1 MTAEQLPNDAG
12 GEKCFHQRG
21 QFADRHHPLLKMN
34 INAYL
39 QRIGYTDPLEPTV
52 QTLRDLHLA
61 HLMSVPFENLSIQRG
76 EPIVLDE
83 ERLFEKIVMRRRG
96 GFCYELN
103 GLFSALLRELGF
115 DVTRLSAG
123 VMSTD
128 GHFGPDFDH
137 MTLLVSL
144 EQPWLADV
152 GFGDSFR
159 KPLLLEPAIEQP
171 QADGVYRLAQSD
183 GSLILQE
190 RKGDDPWSDQYRF
203 TLQPRQL
210 GDYEAMCRYH
220 QTSPESS
227 FTQRSVCTLPTAD
240 GRITLSDRRLIHT
253 RNGQRREREV
263 SEAGWYV
270 ILRDEFGIHLF

>member
-1 MTAEQLPNDAG
+1 
-12 GEKCFHQRG
+12 
-21 QFADRHHPLLKMN
+21 MN
-34 INAYL
+34 IEAYL
-39 QRIGYTDPLEPTV
+39 QRIGYTGSTEPTV
-52 QTLRDLHLA
+52 QTLRDLHTA
-61 HLMSVPFENLSIQRG
+61 HLTTVPFENLSIHRH

-123 VMSTD
+123 VMSAD
-128 GHFGPDFDH
+128 GHFGPEFDH

-144 EQPWLADV
+144 DQQWLADV

-159 KPLLLEPAIEQP
+159 EPLLLEPAIEQP
-171 QADGVYRLAQSD
+171 QAEGVYRLAQSD
-183 GSLILQE
+183 GGLILQE
-190 RKGDDPWSDQYRF
+190 HKGDDPWSDQYRF
-203 TLQPRQL
+203 TLQPRRL
-210 GDYEAMCRYH
+210 GDYEAMCHYH

-240 GRITLSDRRLIHT
+240 GRITLANRRLIHT
-253 RNGQRREREV
+253 RNGQREEREV
-263 SEAGWYV
+263 SAEEWQTV
-270 ILRDEFGIHLF
+270 LHNEFGIIFSAKPMED